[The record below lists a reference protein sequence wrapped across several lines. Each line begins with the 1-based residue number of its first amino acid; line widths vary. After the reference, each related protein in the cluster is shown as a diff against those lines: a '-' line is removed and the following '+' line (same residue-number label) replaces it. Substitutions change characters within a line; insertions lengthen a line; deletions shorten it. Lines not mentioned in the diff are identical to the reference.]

1 MNTQFFEY
9 KNNNKNIINNMNKE
23 VEKFRNNIFT
33 AQGRV
38 YGEIFME
45 PIIRKIRG
53 LSVSDT
59 DENDAKNGDGEFVEI
74 KCSKVLLKKKQN
86 KNNTLLE
93 QIMSN
98 NNSYVLN
105 RLISF
110 DDCYI
115 KKFLSNIQ
123 NVKRDHFSELVYV
136 MLFEDC
142 IKIFTSNREDISDI
156 PVWSDKHG
164 RFDEHGKSGQFGI
177 THNNIEWHIK
187 NNLVD
192 TLTWEEVYDMVKDI
206 S

>member
-1 MNTQFFEY
+1 M
-9 KNNNKNIINNMNKE
+9 KHKIK
-23 VEKFRNNIFT
+23 KFRNNIFT

-53 LSVSDT
+53 LFESDT

-86 KNNTLLE
+86 KKNTLIE

-98 NNSYVLN
+98 NDNYVLN

-110 DDCYI
+110 DDCY
-115 KKFLSNIQ
+115 KTKFLSNIQ

-142 IKIFTSNREDISDI
+142 IKIFTSDREGISDI
-156 PVWSDKHG
+156 PGWSDKHG
-164 RFDEHGKSGQFGI
+164 RYDEDGKSGQFGI
-177 THNNIEWHIK
+177 THNHIEWHIK

-192 TLTWEEVYDMVKDI
+192 TMTWEEVYEMVKDI

>member
-115 KKFLSNIQ
+115 KLMTFLKSHSFFIHFCKNSFSSSLYVTFLKAKRILALIIPNLLPQSKRVPSN
-123 NVKRDHFSELVYV
+123 S
-136 MLFEDC
+136 
-142 IKIFTSNREDISDI
+142 
-156 PVWSDKHG
+156 
-164 RFDEHGKSGQFGI
+164 
-177 THNNIEWHIK
+177 
-187 NNLVD
+187 
-192 TLTWEEVYDMVKDI
+192 
-206 S
+206 